1 MVSDGFF
8 IGWKVPSPNIVPLC
22 IPSSFLKFTTIQ
34 KGKCCF
40 FFKSLSK
47 KNFERRNKMEE
58 GLFSFNFFSIYE
70 RHLHQ
75 QTGFFFLSNWNQ
87 SGGIGSKL
95 ILSRWLRGEFGVNF
109 IYHLSFA
116 SAALTLFFHIL
127 HLSWSFYNSSEQK
140 SFAMYIL
147 LVCKGVFHRDFHPQI
162 AQKSWTSQN
171 NWF

>member
-1 MVSDGFF
+1 M
-8 IGWKVPSPNIVPLC
+8 L
-22 IPSSFLKFTTIQ
+22 
-34 KGKCCF
+34 F

-58 GLFSFNFFSIYE
+58 GLFSINFFSIYE

-75 QTGFFFLSNWNQ
+75 QIGFFFLSNWNQ

-116 SAALTLFFHIL
+116 SAALTLFFFTYFICHGVSIIL
-127 HLSWSFYNSSEQK
+127 RNKKVCYVHSSC
-140 SFAMYIL
+140 I
-147 LVCKGVFHRDFHPQI
+147 CKGVFHRDFHPQT

-171 NWF
+171 NWFQQYRTKKKNLVYIYKGQSE